1 MYPAQSDLQL
11 YRGDYFEMLLRLRE
25 GNWVDGAYEPGDY
38 MNLQGWSGKA
48 EVRATTDAASALA
61 TFTVVV
67 LPQSGDTLGGV
78 HLYLGTADTASMQVS
93 SAVWDFQLTEPGAP
107 ARVHTYLRG
116 KVTITKDVT
125 R

>member
-25 GNWVDGAYEPGDY
+25 GDWINGAYEPGAY
-38 MNLQGWSGKA
+38 MNLEGWTGRA
-48 EVRATTDAASALA
+48 EIRATADAPTALA
-61 TFTVVV
+61 TFTVEI
-67 LPQSGDTLGGV
+67 LDQGSAETIGGV
-78 HLYLGTADTASMQVS
+78 HLYLDTADTADLQVAA
-93 SAVWDFQLTEPGAP
+93 AVWDFQLTDTA

-116 KVTITKDVT
+116 KVTIEKDVT